1 MRWIKKDKSKAVK
14 FKHKYGDK
22 KIKKHF
28 CLLPKTYY
36 DSLDRKTI
44 YYWLET
50 IYLVYEWVKGEPFS
64 SYYVFSF
71 SDEPDHWE
79 RIGLATSYSN
89 AVREF
94 WG

>member
-1 MRWIKKDKSKAVK
+1 MRWIKKDKSEVVK

-28 CLLPKTYY
+28 CLLPKTHY
-36 DSLDRKTI
+36 DSINSGTI

-50 IYLVYEWVKGEPFS
+50 VYLVYEWVKGEP
-64 SYYVFSF
+64 YVTC
-71 SDEPDHWE
+71 DDYCHCEPDHWE

-89 AVREF
+89 AIREL

>member
-1 MRWIKKDKSKAVK
+1 MKWIKEDKSKVTK
-14 FKHKYGDK
+14 FERNYGDK

-36 DSLDRKTI
+36 DSINCATI

-50 IYLVYEWVKGEPFS
+50 VYLVYEWVKGEPYITYDDCHCES
-64 SYYVFSF
+64 
-71 SDEPDHWE
+71 DHWE

-89 AVREF
+89 AVREL

>member
-1 MRWIKKDKSKAVK
+1 MKWIKEDKSKVTK
-14 FKHKYGDK
+14 FERNYGDK

-36 DSLDRKTI
+36 DSINCATI

-50 IYLVYEWVKGEPFS
+50 VYLVYEWVEGK
-64 SYYVFSF
+64 SYIGYDGFYRCK
-71 SDEPDHWE
+71 PAHWK
-79 RIGLATSYSN
+79 RIGLATSYAN
-89 AVREF
+89 VVIGL

>member
-1 MRWIKKDKSKAVK
+1 MRWIKEGKSKVTR
-14 FKHKYGDK
+14 FERNYGDK

-36 DSLDRKTI
+36 DSIDCVTI

-50 IYLVYEWVKGEPFS
+50 VYLVYEWVKGERHS
-64 SYYVFSF
+64 SYYFF
-71 SDEPDHWE
+71 TDEPDHWE

-89 AVREF
+89 AVREL

>member
-1 MRWIKKDKSKAVK
+1 MKWIKEDKSKVTK
-14 FKHKYGDK
+14 FERNYGDK

-36 DSLDRKTI
+36 DSTKGGTI

-50 IYLVYEWVKGEPFS
+50 VYLVYEWVKGSRYS
-64 SYYVFSF
+64 SYYIF

-79 RIGLATSYSN
+79 RIGLATSYAN
-89 AVREF
+89 AVIGL

>member
-1 MRWIKKDKSKAVK
+1 MRWIKKDKSKVI

-28 CLLPKTYY
+28 CLLPKTHY
-36 DSLDRKTI
+36 DSINGGTI

-50 IYLVYEWVKGEPFS
+50 VYLVYEWVKGEPYS
-64 SYYVFSF
+64 SYYVF

-89 AVREF
+89 AVREL